1 MTHISSQNLNTH
13 IQSNNTYERRL
24 VTTWGWTGRRCRPCC
39 LLSSALVVRQKHSH
53 TQLSSARTGQRVRQ
67 LSASVSPSVDREWS
81 APQRPVSS
89 SAAAR
94 GWWWQPKS
102 LPNSLPW
109 VCHRCGLCRSSLL
122 SFKRYTQRY
131 VKLCFFIEGI
141 FTWQTEALSLYR
153 EHRRD
158 TRTVGPSQCRGVA
171 AKRTFIV
178 VSFLHSFNCL
188 FVVSEVGLLPSCG
201 QNQHSTLRQ
210 WKGWP
215 KLPQVVVDQPLHH
228 DGFIQ
233 PQHSSA
239 GSPSQ
244 QLRALQPSGSTRLFK
259 IGNFHL
265 NCYNILIVTD
275 TQNWFDD

>member
-1 MTHISSQNLNTH
+1 MNGASWLPGVEQAVAAVHAA
-13 IQSNNTYERRL
+13 
-24 VTTWGWTGRRCRPCC
+24 CC
-39 LLSSALVVRQKHSH
+39 PQRLLSDRNTL
-53 TQLSSARTGQRVRQ
+53 TLSCPLPG
-67 LSASVSPSVDREWS
+67 LDSVSVSCLRPSPPSVDREWS

-109 VCHRCGLCRSSLL
+109 VCHRCGLCCSSLL

-158 TRTVGPSQCRGVA
+158 TRTVGPSQCRGEA

-188 FVVSEVGLLPSCG
+188 FVFSEVGLLPSCG

-233 PQHSSA
+233 PQYSSA
-239 GSPSQ
+239 GSPSRQ
-244 QLRALQPSGSTRLFK
+244 PRALQPSGSTRLFK
-259 IGNFHL
+259 IGNLFGP
-265 NCYNILIVTD
+265 
-275 TQNWFDD
+275 FSP